1 MKPRHKRFAL
11 IIGGVAVLAVAAG
24 LVLYALNSNIVFFY
38 TPTQVAQQEA
48 PKGRNFR
55 IGGLVETGSVQR
67 DGTQVT
73 FRVTDNVR
81 QIPVAFTGS
90 LPDLFREGKGV
101 VAQGSLGANGIFT
114 ATEVLAK
121 HDENYMPPEAAEAL
135 RQAGHPVDAK
145 GAGSGAAK
153 GAGTGAANGAG
164 GAVQP

>member
-1 MKPRHKRFAL
+1 VKPRHKRFAL

-55 IGGLVETGSVQR
+55 IGGLVEAGSVQR

-101 VAQGSLGANGIFT
+101 VAQGSLGADGIFT

-145 GAGSGAAK
+145 GAG
-153 GAGTGAANGAG
+153 TGAANGAG
-164 GAVQP
+164 GAAQP